1 MDEEL
6 KDDLVR
12 SYIKD
17 DLFPRIKSLEERI
30 KSLENKVEALE
41 RENKKQRSAPP
52 KGGYQV
58 VAEDQRKKRENDRR
72 KSIDNTL
79 KDMGQEFGFFHNDWR
94 TRDAKRLKYHKE
106 WEEYQKLTKIK
117 EELTRK
123 FESEEE

>member
-41 RENKKQRSAPP
+41 R
-52 KGGYQV
+52 
-58 VAEDQRKKRENDRR
+58 
-72 KSIDNTL
+72 
-79 KDMGQEFGFFHNDWR
+79 
-94 TRDAKRLKYHKE
+94 
-106 WEEYQKLTKIK
+106 
-117 EELTRK
+117 
-123 FESEEE
+123 

>member
-41 RENKKQRSAPP
+41 RENKKQRSAPL
-52 KGGYQV
+52 KGGYAI
-58 VAEDQRKKRENDRR
+58 VA
-72 KSIDNTL
+72 
-79 KDMGQEFGFFHNDWR
+79 
-94 TRDAKRLKYHKE
+94 
-106 WEEYQKLTKIK
+106 
-117 EELTRK
+117 
-123 FESEEE
+123 